1 MRCHCHN
8 MGSLLWCCIPIIDR
22 AVVMF
27 PYHNM
32 APATRRGYHHDMMGF
47 LSRYGTILTSWARDP
62 YHDTVSLSLHG
73 VLIAQH
79 PVVTQPPC
87 HDMGPSELYRVPTL
101 NASAP
106 VRAAHDNRTWM
117 SRQNFHV
124 MMPSLR
130 CNRTFMPRY
139 NLYITQPPPS
149 CRNTIFMSRQDLCV
163 TVLSSCRDRARPSSG
178 AAGIRTPS
186 LWECHHQRLLLF
198 FGRFFWPQGEKQNLR
213 QRRSLRKRKP
223 GPGGGGGKRRGCG
236 FWGEI
241 GGNLRPPRASWG
253 PPPGPDPFSAGF
265 LPNLGAQ
272 GGAGM
277 KPGGPRAP
285 LWDTAW

>member
-1 MRCHCHN
+1 M
-8 MGSLLWCCIPIIDR
+8 I
-22 AVVMF
+22 F

-62 YHDTVSLSLHG
+62 YHDAVSLSLHG

-79 PVVTQPPC
+79 SVVTQPPC

-117 SRQNFHV
+117 SRQDFHV

-130 CNRTFMPRY
+130 RNRTFMPRY

-149 CRNTIFMSRQDLCV
+149 CRNTIFTSRQDLRV

-178 AAGIRTPS
+178 TAGIRTPS

-253 PPPGPDPFSAGF
+253 PPPGPDPFSAVL